1 MQTLRMR
8 KNARKLADVLA
19 ATFIRISKSNLF
31 CILGCND
38 IVSFPGVLC
47 VVTQHSKRCATIQ
60 QTAGRIVISF
70 LFSSNL
76 QLGLK
81 TRTQDIAALFIW
93 KKNSRLNE
101 RFSNLRCH

>member
-1 MQTLRMR
+1 MR
-8 KNARKLADVLA
+8 KNARKLAEVLT
-19 ATFIRISKSNLF
+19 ATFIRISKPNLF
-31 CILGCND
+31 CI
-38 IVSFPGVLC
+38 VGVLC
-47 VVTQHSKRCATIQ
+47 VVTQHSKRCETIQ
-60 QTAGRIVISF
+60 KTAGRIMISF

-101 RFSNLRCH
+101 PFSNLRFH